1 MTAALRTIW
10 AWPKTRMAAIA
21 LHYLMLGSIIV
32 AGALIRLTGLNRQ
45 SLWFDEADVVVRAQ
59 RPLGEVLRT
68 FTAAGENGP
77 VYNLFLWAWV
87 RIAGISEIAVRFP
100 SAVAGAIAIPLI
112 YLLGKRLAGRTAGL
126 VAAGL
131 LAVNPY
137 HVWYSQE
144 AKMYAFVVV
153 LALLS
158 SLALIEALNRNTWS
172 AWIPYIAITSLMFY
186 THVTTVLI
194 FVAQSLFVFTT
205 LNMWQGRQR
214 RWLISVAALTLPY
227 LPIALWAWT
236 VVQGGARLWQPDVSL
251 WEAIR
256 IVGVKFAANR
266 SDLVIEQRS
275 AVLLFALALC
285 GIVGLL
291 LKHRWRASGVFLL
304 ALTSL
309 PVIGIYLVSIRNS
322 VFSDRYVIVALPAYL
337 ILAAA
342 GVVVLWRHRWLWP
355 VGVVALVMVTSY
367 AWATL
372 RDVNLSTGAEKE
384 DWRSAYAL
392 VADQAQPDD
401 IILLYPGYMLTTY
414 QYYSQRE
421 PRLEQ
426 YEVAT
431 IPTFRA
437 PWLDERIMVEHIEQ
451 QVGRPERIWLVE
463 SPDRIPA
470 EDPDS
475 TLERWLT
482 EHSDVLVERQVNGV
496 HMTLFEVHWD
506 KYDPSP

>member
-1 MTAALRTIW
+1 LTAAIRAIKT
-10 AWPKTRMAAIA
+10 WPKVKMAAIG
-21 LHYLMLGSIIV
+21 LHYVMLGGIIV
-32 AGALIRLTGLNRQ
+32 AGALIRVTGLNRQ

-77 VYNLFLWAWV
+77 VYNLFLWLWIRV
-87 RIAGISEIAVRFP
+87 AGVSEIAVRFP

-112 YLLGKRLAGRTAGL
+112 YMLGKRIAGRTAGL

-158 SLALIEALNRNTWS
+158 SLVLIEALNRNTWS
-172 AWIPYIAITSLMFY
+172 TWIPYIVITSLMFY

-194 FVAQSLFVFTT
+194 FVAQSLFVLAT
-205 LNMWQGRQR
+205 LKTWQGRRR

-227 LPIALWAWT
+227 IPIALWAWT
-236 VVQGGARLWQPDVSL
+236 VVGGGARLWQPAVTL
-251 WEAIR
+251 WDAVR

-275 AVLLFALALC
+275 SILLLLLALC
-285 GIVGLL
+285 GAGTLL
-291 LKHRWRASGVFLL
+291 AKQRWRASGIFLL
-304 ALTSL
+304 ALT
-309 PVIGIYLVSIRNS
+309 VIPILGIYLVSIRNS
-322 VFSDRYVIVALPAYL
+322 VFSDRYVIVALPTYL

-342 GVVVLWRHRWLWP
+342 GVVVLWRSRWLWP
-355 VGVVALVMVTSY
+355 VGVVALVMMTSY
-367 AWATL
+367 SWATL
-372 RDVNLSTGAEKE
+372 RDVNLSTDAEKE

-392 VADQAQPDD
+392 IADQAQPDD
-401 IILLYPGYMLTTY
+401 VILLHPGYMLTTY
-414 QYYSQRE
+414 QYYSQRDD
-421 PRLEQ
+421 RLKP

-431 IPTFRA
+431 IPTFRVN
-437 PWLDERIMVEHIEQ
+437 WLDERIMVEQIER
-451 QVGRPERIWLVE
+451 QVGQPERIWFVE
-463 SPDRIPA
+463 SPDRILP
-470 EDPDS
+470 EDQDL

-482 EHSDVLVERQVNGV
+482 GHSDTLLERQVNGV
-496 HMTLFEVHWD
+496 HITLFEIDWNE
-506 KYDPSP
+506 YDPSS